1 MRIARDGPAIA
12 VGRNETLVGIGKML
26 ARTTRLELLIVNV
39 AILVLLFCSK
49 PPRSGSAQVPD
60 SAPAAHITSETLA
73 PDDPLA
79 PQTQPE
85 EDVEPDGPNAADQGA
100 NGQPTP
106 RVGSVDARNI
116 SDLRYGDVMYGDVT
130 VRWVWNGTRFVPQKV
145 CIVKEKDGVSS
156 VWSFD
161 QQDKATVSEVSGPPG
176 TAR

>member
-1 MRIARDGPAIA
+1 
-12 VGRNETLVGIGKML
+12 ML

-60 SAPAAHITSETLA
+60 SAPAGHIRSETLA
-73 PDDPLA
+73 LDDPFA
-79 PQTQPE
+79 PQTPLD
-85 EDVEPDGPNAADQGA
+85 EDVEQDGPNAPDEGA
-100 NGQPTP
+100 NHPQAP

-116 SDLRYGDVMYGDVT
+116 SDLPYGDVMYGDVT

-145 CIVKEKDGVSS
+145 CVVKEKDGVSS

-161 QQDKATVSEVSGPPG
+161 QQDKATVSEVSDGRG
-176 TAR
+176 TAP